1 MSISAAE
8 TVELLDEHKGA
19 MGGPTE
25 ERAVA
30 APAHR
35 KSISRAGLIWR
46 RVRAKPRFWIGGGAL
61 ILMILWAFVGPLF
74 TGWNLNYEDVNYFNY
89 PPTTI
94 HWFGTDVL
102 GHDLYSEV
110 MSGLQKSLIIGFV
123 AGPMSTL
130 IAAIVGAIAG
140 YIGGAVD
147 SVIGWFINMMLVL
160 PTFFILVLLYPF
172 TQGNWG
178 VMTVFIAVTD
188 WMIMAQVIRS
198 QTKSLREREFVKA
211 ARYMGFNTWS
221 VVTRHIIPNV
231 ASLLIVDAALG
242 IGGAILTESTL
253 SFFGFGVQLPA
264 VSLGNL
270 LANGEDAATTRT
282 WLFAYP
288 AAALVLLL
296 LAVALVGDALRDA
309 VDPTSG
315 VNRS

>member
-1 MSISAAE
+1 MSISAAQ
-8 TVELLDEHKGA
+8 TVELLDEHSDV
-19 MGGPTE
+19 PVDDT
-25 ERAVA
+25 AVVTS
-30 APAHR
+30 AHH
-35 KSISRAGLIWR
+35 KSLSRAGLIWR
-46 RVRAKPRFWIGGGAL
+46 RLRAKPRFWVGGGAL
-61 ILMILWAFVGPLF
+61 VLLILWAFIGPFF
-74 TGWNLNYEDVNYFNY
+74 TQWSLSYEDVNYFNY
-89 PPTTI
+89 PPTVI

-102 GHDLYSEV
+102 GHDLYAEV

-123 AGPMSTL
+123 AGPASTL

-140 YIGGAVD
+140 YVGGALD
-147 SVIGWFINMMLVL
+147 SALGWFINLMLVL

-178 VMTVFIAVTD
+178 IMTIFIAVTD

-211 ARYMGFNTWS
+211 ARYMGFSTWS

-242 IGGAILTESTL
+242 VGGAILTESTL

-270 LANGEDAATTRT
+270 LELGEDAATTRT
-282 WLFAYP
+282 WLFIYP
-288 AAALVLLL
+288 AGALIALLL
-296 LAVALVGDALRDA
+296 SVALVGDALRDA

>member
-8 TVELLDEHKGA
+8 TVELLDEPRGVA
-19 MGGPTE
+19 GDPTE
-25 ERAVA
+25 DNSGGLTLH
-30 APAHR
+30 HR
-35 KSISRAGLIWR
+35 SISRAGLIWR
-46 RVRAKPRFWIGGGAL
+46 RLRAKPRFWVGASAL
-61 ILMILWAFVGPLF
+61 VLMALWAFVGPLF
-74 TGWNLNYEDVNYFNY
+74 TGWNLSYEDVNYFNY
-89 PPTTI
+89 PPTVI

-102 GHDLYSEV
+102 GHDLYSQV
-110 MSGLQKSLIIGFV
+110 MSGLQKSIIIGFV

-130 IAAIVGAIAG
+130 IAAIVGSIAG
-140 YIGGAVD
+140 YIGGGLD
-147 SVIGWFINMMLVL
+147 SVMGWFINMMLTL

-178 VMTVFIAVTD
+178 IMTIFIAITD

-198 QTKSLREREFVKA
+198 QTKSLRDREFVKA
-211 ARYMGFNTWS
+211 ARYMGFSPWS
-221 VVTRHIIPNV
+221 VVTRHIIPNL

-242 IGGAILTESTL
+242 VGGAILTESTL

-270 LANGEDAATTRT
+270 LEAGEDAATTRT

-288 AAALVLLL
+288 AGVLVALL